1 MSFSLLTPFEFYY
14 YISVIF
20 IIGACIG
27 SFTNVVILRAFTGES
42 IVLPPSKCP
51 HCKNKLK
58 WYHNIP
64 ILSYL
69 FLRGKCGF
77 CKEKISIQY
86 PIVELIVAILTV
98 AIFLKYDFS
107 INSFFLSAAAVLCV
121 VLAVTDIKEKVI
133 FDGHAYFLALIG
145 LIYNFFDFGK
155 SGLGSYNFT
164 LLSHDISINKSF
176 VFAIL
181 GIIAGALIMEILAFS
196 GKLLVGQRAFGEGD
210 SFILGAFGAVFRLQ
224 AIPQILL
231 LGVIIQVL
239 IILPMFI
246 KNLIAKKE
254 HALLVSLLGFSI
266 SIGLFKLL
274 EIFNLLDNLFI
285 LLGAFLIMCTF
296 ALNACKLLIKSAKDP
311 QGLTYVPFGPPLV
324 IAALALIFI

>member
-1 MSFSLLTPFEFYY
+1 MSLQLLSPIEFYY
-14 YISVIF
+14 YLFVIF

-51 HCKNKLK
+51 QCKNKLK

-86 PIVELIVAILTV
+86 PLVELIVAILCV
-98 AIFLKYDFS
+98 AIFLKYDIS
-107 INSFFLSAAAVLCV
+107 VNSFFLSAVAIIGVIFSA
-121 VLAVTDIKEKVI
+121 TDIKEQVI
-133 FDGHAYFLALIG
+133 FDGHAYFLAIIG

-155 SGLGSYNFT
+155 SGLGQYNFSFF
-164 LLSHDISINKSF
+164 SHNLTINKSF
-176 VFAIL
+176 IYAIL
-181 GIIAGALIMEILAFS
+181 GILAGAAIMEALAWS

-210 SFILGAFGAVFRLQ
+210 SFILGAFGSVFRVQ

-231 LGVIIQVL
+231 IGIFVQLL
-239 IILPMFI
+239 IIFPMFI
-246 KNLIAKKE
+246 KNLFKKKE
-254 HALLVSLLGFSI
+254 YKLLNGLAGFVLTI
-266 SIGLFKLL
+266 ILFKVL
-274 EIFNLLDNLFI
+274 EHLNLLNNLVIFLSV
-285 LLGAFLIMCTF
+285 LLSMLFFAFYSCKKLIV
-296 ALNACKLLIKSAKDP
+296 SAKNP
-311 QGLTYVPFGPPLV
+311 EQLTFVPFGPPLV
-324 IAALALIFI
+324 IASLYLIFI